1 MIDED
6 FLYKYI
12 GKRIKHLRENAN
24 LTQEALAKAID
35 VSRASIANYES
46 GNQSIYISDLYKIAT
61 HLNMEIM
68 DILPSLKEV
77 EARSHP
83 EWLLEEAK
91 DLGVLEKKEIKEFIE
106 KAK

>member
-12 GKRIKHLRENAN
+12 GKKIKHIRDNAN
-24 LTQEALAKAID
+24 LTQEELAKAIN

-46 GNQSIYISDLYKIAT
+46 GNQSIYISDLYKIAA
-61 HLNMEIM
+61 HLNMEII
-68 DILPSLKEV
+68 DFLPHPKEV

-83 EWLLEEAK
+83 ERLLQEAK
-91 DLGVLEKKEIKEFIE
+91 DLRVPEKKEIKEFIE